1 MKILTRII
9 IFIILGVA
17 VVNIFFV
24 FYPFKVGEKT
34 VFIPP
39 NSNAVR
45 VAMILKESAEIKSQW
60 HFLVMGQVF
69 KVFNSIRAGEYE
81 FTERVSMWTIL
92 RKLARGEIAICRIT
106 IPEGWT
112 VQDICDLLSREKLVD
127 PKKFLALANDSN
139 YVIDDFKFPKNLEG
153 YLFPDTYYFTKGTST
168 ENSIIGQM
176 LSQFK
181 KKVIDGL
188 RKELS
193 ESKYSL
199 NKIVTMAS
207 IVEREAIVDVERP
220 IIAGVFYKR
229 LKIGMA
235 LQSDPTVRYALS
247 KYKGA
252 LTMDDIRTRSAFN
265 TYYHPGL
272 PPHPICNPG
281 VASIKASINPPSVD
295 YLYFVSKR
303 DGTHFFSKKYGEHKK
318 AKRKYLGT

>member
-1 MKILTRII
+1 MKIFTRII
-9 IFIILGVA
+9 ISVIVVIA

-24 FYPFKVGEKT
+24 FYPFKVGGKNI
-34 VFIPP
+34 FIPP
-39 NSNAVR
+39 NSNAVK
-45 VAMILKESAEIKSQW
+45 VATILKENTVIKSKW

-81 FTERVSMWTIL
+81 FTDRVSMWTIL
-92 RKLARGEIAICRIT
+92 RKLAKGEIAICRVT

-112 VQDICDLLSREKLVD
+112 VKDICDLLSKEKLVD
-127 PKKFLALANDSN
+127 PKKFMALANDSN

-153 YLFPDTYYFTKGTST
+153 YLFPDTYYFTKGIST
-168 ENSIIGQM
+168 EGSIIGQM

-181 KKVIDGL
+181 KKIIDGL
-188 RKELS
+188 REELAK
-193 ESKYSL
+193 SKYSFD
-199 NKIVTMAS
+199 KIITMAS
-207 IVEREAIVDVERP
+207 IVEREAIVDIERP

-229 LKIGMA
+229 LRMGMA

-247 KYKGA
+247 KYEGA
-252 LTMDDIRTRSAFN
+252 LTMADIRTKSAFN

-281 VASIKASINPPSVD
+281 IASIKASINPPSVD

-303 DGTHFFSKKYGEHKK
+303 DGTHYFSKKYGEHKI